1 MDRADAAP
9 DLAQPQKGPI
19 FLSRLRSSIV
29 LRHFRRSYHAVVSL
43 VVLILFIIG
52 ALAAPV
58 LAPHDPI
65 AFDLGNALAPISLDH
80 PLGTDELGRDI
91 LSRLLYG
98 SRITFLITI
107 GAVAFAVVVG
117 TAFGITAGYRG
128 GHTDTLLMRF
138 IDILLALPMFLLAV
152 VIIAALGTG
161 TYNVIIA
168 VGIGS
173 IPPFARI
180 SRGSTMSVK
189 QEDYT
194 LAIRSVGA
202 KDSRIITRHIL
213 PNVLPP
219 LIVQST
225 LRLATAILTASGL
238 SFLGL
243 GPQPPTPEWG
253 AMLSAG
259 RNYITSSP
267 QLVIWPGVAILLV
280 AVAFNLVGDGLR
292 DALDPRLRR

>member
-1 MDRADAAP
+1 MADASVSP
-9 DLAQPQKGPI
+9 EIAQSKKGP
-19 FLSRLRSSIV
+19 LSRSRFQSSIV
-29 LRHFRRSYHAVVSL
+29 LRQFRRSHHAVVSL
-43 VVLILFIIG
+43 VVLIIFVLG
-52 ALAAPV
+52 AIAAPV
-58 LAPHDPI
+58 ITSHDPI
-65 AFDLGNALAPISLDH
+65 AFDLGSSLAPVSLDH

-91 LSRLLYG
+91 LSRLLHG

-107 GAVAFAVVVG
+107 GAVLFALVVG
-117 TAFGITAGYRG
+117 TAMGITAGFRG
-128 GHTDTLLMRF
+128 GRTDSFIMRF
-138 IDILLALPMFLLAV
+138 IDILLAMPMFLLAV
-152 VIIAALGTG
+152 VIIAALGAG

-168 VGIGS
+168 VGVGS
-173 IPPFARI
+173 IPDFARI
-180 SRGSTMSVK
+180 SRGSTMSAK

-194 LAIRSVGA
+194 LAIRAVGA
-202 KDSRIITRHIL
+202 SDLRIITRHIL

-219 LIVQST
+219 LLVQST